1 MSESTNQVKGASIA
15 GSDKDES
22 ASQFD
27 SPLWAYVQPVL
38 VIGTLILV
46 AFMVSSDWVYSELFA
61 AIMLIIPVP
70 LCIVA
75 ERVWTKRTD
84 WLLEPKE
91 MAEDAFWLA
100 FAGFLWVPLYSNFYE
115 TPLST
120 GFKALRDLAPLQISL
135 EPSTIP
141 GILGSFPASS
151 ITGFIVSNTSH
162 SFGGACMQRIITL
175 LKWAACEAIVRTP

>member
-1 MSESTNQVKGASIA
+1 MSELTNQLNEASIA
-15 GSDKDES
+15 ESASKES
-22 ASQFD
+22 ASQLD

-61 AIMLIIPVP
+61 AIMLVIPIP

-75 ERVWTKRTD
+75 ERIWTKRTD

-100 FAGFLWVPLYSNFYE
+100 FAG
-115 TPLST
+115 
-120 GFKALRDLAPLQISL
+120 
-135 EPSTIP
+135 
-141 GILGSFPASS
+141 
-151 ITGFIVSNTSH
+151 
-162 SFGGACMQRIITL
+162 L
-175 LKWAACEAIVRTP
+175 L